1 MYICTPVER
10 TMYMSLSTLIQP
22 MVVKTYVSNFNA
34 RKTNYFTKFA
44 QQFAKHFSL
53 YYFKTGSV
61 NELD

>member
-1 MYICTPVER
+1 
-10 TMYMSLSTLIQP
+10 MYMSVSTLIQP
-22 MVVKTYVSNFNA
+22 MVVKTFVSDFNA

-44 QQFAKHFSL
+44 QQFAKHFFL